1 MSVSEFIF
9 MSKDLGYFKD
19 FLANPESYNI
29 RDFYSIICEWAEYT
43 IAHKDEFNYLED
55 EEWRE
60 IRERVLHALEIK
72 EDLKEEFEDLESKLD
87 LVKNLTADAEK
98 ISVYKEW
105 LEFMKKYQFEYDF
118 TDEVIK
124 ESERRLN
131 IFINAVVNFEFKEKE
146 LKESDIKLQKAL
158 EKLDNSIF
166 ANYERTGKRPILT
179 SLKSKKGTKGN

>member
-1 MSVSEFIF
+1 
-9 MSKDLGYFKD
+9 MSKDLEYFKD

-72 EDLKEEFEDLESKLD
+72 EDVKEEFEDIKFKLD
-87 LVKNLTADAEK
+87 LLEKLTTDADK
-98 ISVYKEW
+98 ITVYKEW

-118 TDEVIK
+118 PDEAIASSEANLNKFIISVLDCEVADERLKGGKMRLEQAIK
-124 ESERRLN
+124 
-131 IFINAVVNFEFKEKE
+131 
-146 LKESDIKLQKAL
+146 DL
-158 EKLDNSIF
+158 ENSIF
-166 ANYERTGKRPILT
+166 EHYQRTGKRPVL
-179 SLKSKKGTKGN
+179 SALQFKNRNRGN

>member
-1 MSVSEFIF
+1 
-9 MSKDLGYFKD
+9 MSKDLEYFKD

-72 EDLKEEFEDLESKLD
+72 EDLKEEFENIKFKLGFIE
-87 LVKNLTADAEK
+87 KLTTDADK
-98 ISVYKEW
+98 ITVYKEW

-118 TDEVIK
+118 PDEAIASSEANLNKFIISVLDCEVADERLKGGKMRLEQSIK
-124 ESERRLN
+124 DLENSL
-131 IFINAVVNFEFKEKE
+131 FEHY
-146 LKESDIKLQKAL
+146 Q
-158 EKLDNSIF
+158 
-166 ANYERTGKRPILT
+166 RTGKRPVL
-179 SLKSKKGTKGN
+179 SALQFKNRNRGN